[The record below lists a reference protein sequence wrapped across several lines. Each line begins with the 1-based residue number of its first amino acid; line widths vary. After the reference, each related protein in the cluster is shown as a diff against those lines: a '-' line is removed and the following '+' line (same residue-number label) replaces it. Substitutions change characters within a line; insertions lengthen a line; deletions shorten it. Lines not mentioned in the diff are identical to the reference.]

1 MDLEARL
8 TLLEQKIDMIVELL
22 KQDGKKMRDHIDF
35 IERVYETIKNP
46 FYYILDKI
54 NVYKKID
61 KLENKDVSLQRL
73 NCREKL
79 IDA

>member
-1 MDLEARL
+1 MDLESRL
-8 TLLEQKIDMIVELL
+8 TLLEQKMDMIVELL

-35 IERVYETIKNP
+35 IEGVYETIKNP